1 MDNEIAGM
9 TELSLG
15 ENSSHV
21 HLSWNV
27 KHAHYG
33 CRDGKCI
40 EVPRRTASVKDLRET
55 KIIPKNRVTY
65 AVGDEEQKITV
76 SGTVFSRDMKIVF
89 RGSDGIRTTI
99 FPCMVRTVR

>member
-27 KHAHYG
+27 KYTHYG
-33 CRDGKCI
+33 CRDGKRI

-65 AVGDEEQKITV
+65 AISEEEQKITV